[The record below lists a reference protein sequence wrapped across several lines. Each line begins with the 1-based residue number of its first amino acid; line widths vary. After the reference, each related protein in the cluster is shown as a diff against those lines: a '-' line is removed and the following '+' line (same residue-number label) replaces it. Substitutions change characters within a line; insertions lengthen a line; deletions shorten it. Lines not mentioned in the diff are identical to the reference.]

1 MRNSNEQSIAEVIQ
15 KMLNAYHLKDGL
27 NTVAITNLWE
37 KLMGNAIQHRTTSIN
52 LKNKVL
58 NISVDSAVLR
68 QELQFKREE
77 IKIALNA
84 ELNDEVI
91 SEVVIR

>member
-15 KMLNAYHLKDGL
+15 KMLNTYHLKDGL
-27 NTVAITNLWE
+27 NTVAITNLWG

-58 NISVDSAVLR
+58 NIYVDSAVLR

-84 ELNDEVI
+84 ELKEEVI

>member
-15 KMLNAYHLKDGL
+15 KMLNTYHLKDGL
-27 NTVAITNLWE
+27 NSVAVRNLWE

-58 NISVDSAVLR
+58 TVTVDSAVLR
-68 QELQFKREE
+68 QELQFKRDE
-77 IKIALNA
+77 IKLAMNN
-84 ELNDEVI
+84 ELKSEVI